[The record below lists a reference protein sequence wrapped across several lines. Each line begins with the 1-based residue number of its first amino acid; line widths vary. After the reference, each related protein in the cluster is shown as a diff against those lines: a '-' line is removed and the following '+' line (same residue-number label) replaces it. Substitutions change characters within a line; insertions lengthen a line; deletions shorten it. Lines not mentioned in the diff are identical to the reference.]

1 MELFHSASLGFLTT
15 WQSLGAGF
23 LPMATASFGKRVPR
37 NQIALEVTLLS
48 QFTEDNPDL
57 RGGELNST
65 SYQEQ

>member
-1 MELFHSASLGFLTT
+1 
-15 WQSLGAGF
+15 
-23 LPMATASFGKRVPR
+23 MATASFGKRVPR